1 MDPRPP
7 NRIAERGPVDGETFL
22 REVVAGLQPVILR
35 GQVAD
40 WPAVAAAK
48 AGTREIAD
56 YVARFDGGAPLEVF
70 VGAPEIGGRFFYT
83 DDLSGFNF
91 VRQKASLRQL
101 MGELLRLAEGR
112 DPTPHALY
120 ASAAPA
126 PAHSPGWTDA
136 NRLGLPIDATARLWI
151 GNATTVAT
159 HYDTSPNIACVVAG
173 RRRFTLFPPDQLA
186 NLYIGPLDHTIAGPP
201 VSMVDPYAPD
211 LDRYPR
217 FADAWANACFAEL
230 EPGDAIFIPSI
241 WWHHVQALDPLNVL
255 VNYWWAE
262 RAGSAA
268 FVALVHAMLAVRDLP
283 DVERVSWRGWFDHLV
298 FDDAAPK
305 AGDHLPPHACTVLDG
320 PSTERDDRI
329 RRFLIGALRQSG

>member
-1 MDPRPP
+1 MDTRPP
-7 NRIAERGPVDGETFL
+7 NKIAERGPVDGETFL
-22 REVVAGLQPVILR
+22 REVVAGFQPVILR

-56 YVARFDGGAPLEVF
+56 YVARFEGGAPLEVF

-101 MGELLRLAEGR
+101 MGELLRLAEAR
-112 DPTPHALY
+112 DPAPHALY
-120 ASAAPA
+120 ASAVPA

-217 FADAWANACFAEL
+217 FADAWANARFAEL
-230 EPGDAIFIPSI
+230 EPGDAIFIPSL

-283 DVERVSWRGWFDHLV
+283 DAERATWRGWFDHLV

-305 AGDHLPPHACTVLDG
+305 AGDHLPAHARTVLDG
-320 PSTERDDRI
+320 PGVERGDRI
-329 RRFLIGALRQSG
+329 RRFLIGALRQSD